1 MKDGQISSLQ
11 ARSLAISAQGLDHKS
26 SPVSTRLDI
35 RHLRRAFKQFG
46 VLQID
51 AVNAVARSHLLVLR
65 SRLGGSHDA
74 LSELLDDA
82 TYKRRELI
90 EYWCHEA
97 SFIPERDR
105 ALFKWRMRRAE
116 NGELW
121 KGIRRFV
128 SENPKFVQQIEDYVR
143 ANGPVSAGELQK
155 NRRRDPWWGWSDS
168 KIALEWL
175 FWIGRVSV
183 SHRHNFTR
191 YYDLS
196 ERVIS
201 SEILNESL
209 SEVEA
214 QAELI
219 KRAAGHLGVGAAED
233 LVDYFRL
240 PKREGKQRIQELV
253 ENNELLEM
261 EVEGWDRPGYVQR
274 GTKSAAVNSKSV
286 LLSPFD
292 PLIWFRP
299 RVERLFQFKYRLEI
313 YVPAKKRVHGY
324 YVLPFLHNNELRA
337 RVDVR
342 ADTKNGVLHVPAVHS
357 EPSKVED
364 GVVESLALEL
374 QSLAFWR
381 NLERVKV
388 GQRGNLAS
396 ELRRVMAA

>member
-1 MKDGQISSLQ
+1 MKDGQISSLE
-11 ARSLAISAQGLDHKS
+11 ARSLAICAQGLDLKS
-26 SPVSTRLDI
+26 SPLSTRPDI

-65 SRLGGSHDA
+65 SRLGGSHNS
-74 LSELLDDA
+74 LSELLDNA
-82 TYKRRELI
+82 TYKRRELV

-97 SFIPERDR
+97 SFLPTRDR
-105 ALFKWRMRRAE
+105 ALFEWRMRRAE
-116 NGELW
+116 AGELW

-128 SENPKFVQQIEDYVR
+128 SENPEFVQKIEDYVR
-143 ANGPVSAGELQK
+143 ANGPVSAGELQT
-155 NRRRDPWWGWSDS
+155 NRKRDPWWGWSDS

-196 ERVIS
+196 ERVVP
-201 SEILNESL
+201 SEILNNSI

-214 QAELI
+214 QTELI

-240 PKREGKQRIQELV
+240 PKLQGKQRIQELV
-253 ENNELLEM
+253 ENNELLEV
-261 EVEGWDRPGYVQR
+261 EVEGWNRPGYAQM
-274 GTKSAAVNSKSV
+274 GTKFTAVKSKSV

-299 RVERLFQFKYRLEI
+299 RAERLFQFKYRLEI

-324 YVLPFLHNNELRA
+324 YVLPFLHNNDLCA

-342 ADTKNGVLHVPAVHS
+342 ADTKNGVLHVPAVHA
-357 EPSKVED
+357 EVPKIEAD
-364 GVVESLALEL
+364 VVKSLATEL
-374 QSLAFWR
+374 RSLAFWR
-381 NLERVKV
+381 NLEEVKV
-388 GQRGNLAS
+388 GQRGNLARQ
-396 ELRRVMAA
+396 LKRMMAT